1 MQDTSFENYL
11 KAQSALK
18 DILFMYKTLIDYSGL
33 FDDLGIESGKFDPFT
48 FIDCDQKNLISMKK
62 SRNY

>member
-18 DILFMYKTLIDYSGL
+18 DIIFMYKTLIDYSGL
-33 FDDLGIESGKFDPFT
+33 FDDLGIESGEFDPFT
-48 FIDCDQKNLISMKK
+48 FIDCDQKKI
-62 SRNY
+62 